1 MTTNSIKIFFGCIF
15 NSFTLEIKNSLEKD
29 TITQLG
35 LYLSRKP
42 LSQAKLARRTGISK
56 DRMSKLHVD
65 IKSRPTAEEIFLIAL
80 ALEVPYTEII
90 DFLCKNLKLRPQA
103 EWDIT
108 TRKK

>member
-1 MTTNSIKIFFGCIF
+1 
-15 NSFTLEIKNSLEKD
+15 LEKE
-29 TITQLG
+29 TLTQLG

-65 IKSRPTAEEIFLIAL
+65 IKSRPTADEIYLIAL

-90 DFLCKNLKLRPQA
+90 DFLCKDLKLRPKE
-103 EWDIT
+103 EWDAT
-108 TRKK
+108 SGSNKK